1 MSLGIYI
8 VIHCVYVFN
17 TYMLAL
23 VYIFIFSMILRFVV
37 FVPDEICQVQFDP
50 SASKVQTIDSTA
62 IGETELVLNSNSSKL
77 IQKEHEN

>member
-1 MSLGIYI
+1 
-8 VIHCVYVFN
+8 
-17 TYMLAL
+17 
-23 VYIFIFSMILRFVV
+23 MILRFVV